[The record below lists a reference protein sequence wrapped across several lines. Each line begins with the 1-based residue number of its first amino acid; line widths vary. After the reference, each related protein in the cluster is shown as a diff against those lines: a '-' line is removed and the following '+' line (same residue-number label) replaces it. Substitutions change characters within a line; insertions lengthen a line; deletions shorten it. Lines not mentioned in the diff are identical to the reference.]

1 MSALVRLR
9 CLRALS
15 ILLCF
20 PAVAQQPDFS
30 KTIAATESAPQQ
42 AQPIPSLGDVAR
54 RMRSVKPTEVKT
66 SPEDAKKLFALV
78 DEITTFA
85 SEDSGYPRKTS
96 VKRRLI
102 SQDEAEA
109 WFRQR
114 LAISEYTE
122 RLARAEVSMKKFGL
136 LRRDFDLKSFVVKS
150 ERQGVAGFYDEE
162 SKMISLLNWVDADAQ
177 KPIMAHELTHAL
189 QDQNYDLKAWQ
200 KAAVKKSA
208 SKLRAETIESEESAT
223 ARHAVVEGQAMVV
236 YMDYLLA
243 PLHRTLKDT
252 PGIIAAMEEP
262 TVVAAIDTEVVHD
275 APIVFREAGAFPY
288 RDGLLFEAALLEKGG
303 KKLAFGG
310 VFAHPPKTTHEVLQP
325 KAYLEGEQLS
335 PVTIPDLQPLL
346 GGKYEVYDTGSIG
359 ELDVRV
365 LAKQFGEKRLA
376 NEIGAAWQGGSYVT
390 FQHSSVAIP
399 SASDVALLYVSHW
412 KSAQAAERFG
422 RMYAAGVSKRYKTA
436 EVKSLAACVGAQ
448 CPVGSAQITTEEG
461 PVIIQQWADN
471 SVVISES
478 FDTATAAKLSDA
490 MRSDS
495 AGTHASRRL
504 MPPQE
509 ELSMRL
515 MAIPAFQEYQ
525 TRIGAATLQA
535 LARLTKAKQ
544 LRSVLIRSDP
554 DGKAQAKAPKVE

>member
-1 MSALVRLR
+1 MSARSRFCAFLAIPVFI
-9 CLRALS
+9 S
-15 ILLCF
+15 ITAF
-20 PAVAQQPDFS
+20 PQQPDFS

-42 AQPIPSLGDVAR
+42 AQPAPSLGDLAR
-54 RMRSVKPTEVKT
+54 RMRSSKPTEVKT

-78 DEITTFA
+78 DEITAFA
-85 SEDSGYPRKTS
+85 SDDSGFPRKTA

-114 LAISEYTE
+114 LAKSEYTE

-136 LRRDFDLKSFVVKS
+136 LPRDFDLKSFVVKS
-150 ERQGVAGFYDEE
+150 ERQSVAGFYDEE
-162 SKMISLLNWVDADAQ
+162 SKMISLLNSVDADGQ
-177 KPIMAHELTHAL
+177 KPILAHELTHAL

-200 KAAVKKSA
+200 KAVVKKNAMKSG
-208 SKLRAETIESEESAT
+208 AETIEGEESIT

-262 TVVAAIDTEVVHD
+262 SVVAAIDTEVVHD

-303 KKLAFGG
+303 KKLAFAG

-325 KAYLEGEQLS
+325 KTYLENEYLL
-335 PVTIPDLQPLL
+335 PVTIPDMQPLL
-346 GGKYEVYDTGSIG
+346 GGKYEVYDTGSFG
-359 ELDVRV
+359 ELDVRALV
-365 LAKQFGEKRLA
+365 KQFGEKRLV
-376 NEIGAAWQGGSYVT
+376 NEIAAAWQGGSYVT
-390 FQHSSVAIP
+390 FRRP
-399 SASDVALLYVSHW
+399 SAASPTASEATLLYVSHW

-422 RMYAAGVSKRYKTA
+422 RVYAAGTSKRYKNT
-436 EVKSLAACVGAQ
+436 EVKPVAACTGAQ
-448 CPVGSAQITTEEG
+448 CPVGVAQITTEEG

-471 SVVISES
+471 SVVISEG

-490 MRSDS
+490 MRNDS
-495 AGTHASRRL
+495 TGVHAKQEIQVPL
-504 MPPQE
+504 E

-515 MAIPAFQEYQ
+515 MAIPAFQQYQ
-525 TRIGAATLQA
+525 DRIMAAAFKEL
-535 LARLTKAKQ
+535 
-544 LRSVLIRSDP
+544 SVRM
-554 DGKAQAKAPKVE
+554 QAK

>member
-1 MSALVRLR
+1 MLARVPFRVVLTFMMAISAT
-9 CLRALS
+9 A
-15 ILLCF
+15 F
-20 PAVAQQPDFS
+20 AQQPDFS

-42 AQPIPSLGDVAR
+42 TQPTPSLGDLAR
-54 RMRSVKPTEVKT
+54 RMRSAKPTEAKT
-66 SPEDAKKLFALV
+66 TPEDAKKLFALV
-78 DEITTFA
+78 DEITAFA
-85 SEDSGYPRKTS
+85 SEDSGYPRKTA

-114 LAISEYTE
+114 LANSDYTE

-136 LRRDFDLKSFVVKS
+136 LPRDFDLKNFVVKS

-162 SKMISLLNWVDADAQ
+162 SKMISLLSWVDADGQ
-177 KPIMAHELTHAL
+177 KPILAHELTHAL
-189 QDQNYDLKAWQ
+189 QDQNYDLKIWQ
-200 KAAVKKSA
+200 KAGVKKSD
-208 SKLRAETIESEESAT
+208 SKSGVEETEGEESVA

-262 TVVAAIDTEVVHD
+262 SVVAAIDTEVVHD

-325 KAYLEGEQLS
+325 KTYLESEQLS
-335 PVTIPDLQPLL
+335 PVTIPNMQPLL
-346 GGKYEVYDTGSIG
+346 GGKYEVYDTGSFG
-359 ELDVRV
+359 ELDVRALV
-365 LAKQFGEKRLA
+365 KQLGEKRLA
-376 NEIGAAWQGGSYVT
+376 NDIAAAWQGGSYVT
-390 FQHSSVAIP
+390 FRRPSSASP
-399 SASDVALLYVSHW
+399 AASDVALLYVSHW

-422 RMYAAGVSKRYKTA
+422 RVYAAGVSKRYKNPEA
-436 EVKSLAACVGAQ
+436 KSVAACTGNQ
-448 CPVGSAQITTEEG
+448 CPVGVAQIATEEG

-471 SVVISES
+471 TVVISES
-478 FDTATAAKLSDA
+478 FDTATAAKLSNA
-490 MRSDS
+490 MRNEST
-495 AGTHASRRL
+495 GVRASL
-504 MPPQE
+504 PQE

-515 MAIPAFQEYQ
+515 LAIPAFQHYQ
-525 TRIGAATLQA
+525 ARIGAAAFQELDRRI
-535 LARLTKAKQ
+535 LAK
-544 LRSVLIRSDP
+544 
-554 DGKAQAKAPKVE
+554 